1 MRIWIQLYKLKK
13 YLIHHL
19 INLKEFSE
27 VEKDKKNCSKV
38 KKTWSWSKFT
48 VFLYFFLLL
57 FFNFSLPDQD
67 IEIRIQEGN
76 LIRIRIHSPVLRD
89 DPAWPGHGVLVVL
102 EVQPEISVF
111 TLTLPV
117 GHHLNRKLI
126 NRIFFTID
134 LSQNT
139 IWAIIRQLRILFK
152 IFLPNLCVLRICKL
166 TEINK
171 TYYEVK
177 ESLWCFEITAM
188 ERRLPRVAVFRIS
201 ICFLQIRNQP

>member
-67 IEIRIQEGN
+67 I
-76 LIRIRIHSPVLRD
+76 VLRD